1 MASPGV
7 VPCTNR
13 NEPAIGGNTVG
24 PPWCFFLLL
33 GALTGS
39 FFAAH
44 LPAEEAPTVVQEA
57 PIEPTQAYLTE
68 ELRAGLRL
76 PRLEIVLTTENAGLS
91 PDQLR
96 AARQELA
103 RLLEN
108 AWGQAVDFRI
118 DTESSAAS
126 ANTPPPEEAA
136 ALPSHVTEMA
146 LSLHYNALGEW
157 QIRGTSFDKLTEIR
171 QEYPLRVFRNA
182 SLIPRYLADAVQRMF
197 MPVVQIGN
205 VHEDRV
211 DGVLLGGEYHTP
223 DPSAQLLRP
232 GDLLRVLLLYYDRE
246 GRPITRQ
253 SLEWTYLRVTER
265 DRSQVNAQIISA
277 FRSPLPRTRRRVEI
291 FAWRVTTLLSESELR
306 IAMGQTTRRAAPL
319 TEVLISSWESAKP
332 KTQPEDPQ
340 PSPMIAVFT
349 DRAGKLIVNTS
360 ELEQHL
366 GPGLVKLEVLSDR
379 AVVARIPWLPGS
391 VAHQDIV
398 VPDDSARVRAG
409 LQLEQLKTQLLRA
422 AAKRATLL
430 AALRRLA
437 ENPSEIDPQPLFV
450 ELTRIT
456 DREAFFRE
464 ITRIRVTA
472 TDDLLRLGNR
482 TAARQVEKMCE
493 ETRQMVE
500 RHLDND
506 SVEELRQQFPV
517 LNQPPVVN

>member
-76 PRLEIVLTTENAGLS
+76 PPGDCAHHGERRSLS
-91 PDQLR
+91 DQLR

-171 QEYPLRVFRNA
+171 QEYPP
-182 SLIPRYLADAVQRMF
+182 PRLSQRLSD
-197 MPVVQIGN
+197 PPLPGGCGAAN
-205 VHEDRV
+205 VHAR
-211 DGVLLGGEYHTP
+211 G
-223 DPSAQLLRP
+223 AN
-232 GDLLRVLLLYYDRE
+232 RE
-246 GRPITRQ
+246 CP
-253 SLEWTYLRVTER
+253 
-265 DRSQVNAQIISA
+265 
-277 FRSPLPRTRRRVEI
+277 
-291 FAWRVTTLLSESELR
+291 
-306 IAMGQTTRRAAPL
+306 
-319 TEVLISSWESAKP
+319 
-332 KTQPEDPQ
+332 
-340 PSPMIAVFT
+340 
-349 DRAGKLIVNTS
+349 
-360 ELEQHL
+360 
-366 GPGLVKLEVLSDR
+366 
-379 AVVARIPWLPGS
+379 
-391 VAHQDIV
+391 
-398 VPDDSARVRAG
+398 
-409 LQLEQLKTQLLRA
+409 
-422 AAKRATLL
+422 
-430 AALRRLA
+430 
-437 ENPSEIDPQPLFV
+437 
-450 ELTRIT
+450 
-456 DREAFFRE
+456 
-464 ITRIRVTA
+464 
-472 TDDLLRLGNR
+472 
-482 TAARQVEKMCE
+482 
-493 ETRQMVE
+493 
-500 RHLDND
+500 
-506 SVEELRQQFPV
+506 
-517 LNQPPVVN
+517 